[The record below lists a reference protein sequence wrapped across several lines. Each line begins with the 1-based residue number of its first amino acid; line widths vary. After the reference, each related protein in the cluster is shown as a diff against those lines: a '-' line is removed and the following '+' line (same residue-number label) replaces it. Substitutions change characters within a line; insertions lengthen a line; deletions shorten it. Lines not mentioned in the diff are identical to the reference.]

1 MLNYAV
7 WVSATQWGTTDLS
20 EGTIGLAAE
29 IPVVPV
35 TLHKN
40 ELPVSVNLCFY
51 QGNEA
56 PQYYPALPEQ
66 HIPVQKLL
74 SCYNKKLI

>member
-7 WVSATQWGTTDLS
+7 WVSATRLGITDLS

-29 IPVVPV
+29 IPEVLV

-40 ELPVSVNLCFY
+40 ELPVSVNLCF
-51 QGNEA
+51 Q
-56 PQYYPALPEQ
+56 QR
-66 HIPVQKLL
+66 
-74 SCYNKKLI
+74 